1 MYKNMNKKVYF
12 DKEKYGQWFVEDLE
26 DFYIFKSVNYQTNEE
41 VNQILSWSRNYSLE
55 NMNADVVR
63 VYDVEIE
70 DIKYYFLFRL
80 NADGTWDVISE
91 DPLKLEKLLN
101 EKSLFFVG
109 ETKVVE

>member
-1 MYKNMNKKVYF
+1 MNKVYF

-41 VNQILSWSRNYSLE
+41 INQILSWSRNYPLQDLASE
-55 NMNADVVR
+55 IVR

-80 NADGTWDVISE
+80 NADGTCDVIAE
-91 DPLKLEKLLN
+91 DPMKLEKLLN

-109 ETKVVE
+109 ETKVVQ